1 MIEKRIPF
9 MGITIDD
16 LTLDEIVVNVFEMV
30 DHRKPVQIVGVNV
43 DSIY

>member
-16 LTLDEIVVNVFEMV
+16 LTLDEIVVNVSNG
-30 DHRKPVQIVGVNV
+30 R
-43 DSIY
+43 SS